1 LANGLQRTQA
11 EETVKLLLIRH
22 GESVGNA
29 EGRMQGQF
37 DSPLSELGRDQAR
50 ALLARLQGEGWKPAA
65 IYSSDLCRAAKTA
78 GILAAGLGTPVTL
91 DVRLR
96 EYDIGVLSGVIWR
109 EVEVLYPE
117 IWRRLHQEEES
128 AAIPGEE
135 GLDAFY
141 ERTSSMAA
149 DILADHQQDETVAVV
164 SHGGSLGM
172 ILAHLL
178 RLAPRRPQP
187 FRFDNTSLSIVNVGR
202 RGIRLTLMNCTC
214 HLNDGAFRA
223 AE

>member
-1 LANGLQRTQA
+1 MACNEHNR
-11 EETVKLLLIRH
+11 EEPLKLLLIRH

-37 DSPLSELGRDQAR
+37 DSPLSDLGRDQAR
-50 ALLARLQGEGWKPAA
+50 ALLARLQDEGWKPSA
-65 IYSSDLCRAAKTA
+65 IYSSDLCRAAETA
-78 GILAAGLGTPVTL
+78 GILAAGLDAPVTL
-91 DVRLR
+91 DARLR

-117 IWRRLHQEEES
+117 VWRRLHQEEGS

-135 GLDAFY
+135 GLDAFH
-141 ERTSSMAA
+141 ERLSSMAA
-149 DILADHQQDETVAVV
+149 DILADHQQDEAVAVV

-172 ILAHLL
+172 ILAYLL
-178 RLAPRRPQP
+178 HITPRRPLP
-187 FRFDNTSLSIVNVGR
+187 FRFGNASLSIVDAGP
-202 RGIRLTLMNCTC
+202 RGIRLALMNCSC

-223 AE
+223 AG